1 MKWLRMLLFALLL
14 AILAAVAASCADLL
28 QKPASTPFPEEYV
41 PTIIALTVSAGEQTS
56 SPSTPEPDPA
66 ATESDPAAA
75 ALVSAS
81 PTPPPPPA
89 TSTPEA
95 QPAVS
100 VTPALP
106 ETLAFTATPSAGNS
120 PSTTTT
126 PTPEIPNAAIQFAA
140 PGPLSRL
147 VSPLELVATVRT
159 VPSGSYHIELWAEP
173 LLPGGA
179 PRLLLREVNHFISNP
194 IDWMFLDQALEFEL
208 SRVSELVELR
218 ILTYDPFGRPVAA
231 GSVELLLLQLGE
243 NQLTPNGDAL
253 QPLVILEPVP
263 NILIQGGTLIVTGLA
278 RPLDNQ
284 PLLIEL
290 IAADGTIA
298 GVRQVFLTSD
308 PAGGYIPF
316 MVDVTYQVD
325 SLTWVRLI
333 LSQSGARIPGVRILN
348 SLEILLSP

>member
-1 MKWLRMLLFALLL
+1 MKWLRLLPIAVLL
-14 AILAAVAASCADLL
+14 AVLAVSCADLL
-28 QKPASTPFPEEYV
+28 SKPRATPYPEEYV
-41 PTIIALTVSAGEQTS
+41 PTIIALTVAAGEGTS
-56 SPSTPEPDPA
+56 PPATPEPTPA
-66 ATESDPAAA
+66 AAESDPAAA
-75 ALVSAS
+75 GLASAS

-89 TSTPEA
+89 TSTPEP

-120 PSTTTT
+120 QSTTTT
-126 PTPEIPNAAIQFAA
+126 PTPEIPNAAIQIAA
-140 PGPLSRL
+140 PGPLSRI

-159 VPSGSYHIELWAEP
+159 VPSGSYRVELWAEP
-173 LLPGGA
+173 LLPGGE
-179 PRLLLREVNHFISNP
+179 PRLLLREVHNFISNP
-194 IDWMFLDQALEFEL
+194 IDWMFLDEALEFEL

-218 ILTYDPFGRPVAA
+218 ILTYDQFGRPVAA
-231 GSVELLLLQLGE
+231 GSVEVVLLQLGE

-253 QPLVILEPVP
+253 QPLVILEPAP

-290 IAADGTIA
+290 VAADGTIT
-298 GVRQVFLTSD
+298 GVRQVFLTPD
-308 PAGGYIPF
+308 PAGGYVPF
-316 MVDVTYQVD
+316 IAEVSYAVD
-325 SLTWVRLI
+325 SPTWVRLI
-333 LSQSGARIPGVRILN
+333 ISQSGARIPGVRILN